1 VNRRAVGCAVIGV
14 VVFLA
19 VGAFGLSRAL
29 APSGCPGR
37 MQYVARAYLPDG
49 PPMSS
54 PDTDLVQIG
63 STFIGLT
70 TRAVYAE
77 AGSAPSGSAG
87 EPPDRFVLDCA
98 DGTFQAFVLADASAS

>member
-29 APSGCPGR
+29 APTGCPER
-37 MQYVARAYLPDG
+37 MQYIAQAYLPDG
-49 PPMSS
+49 PPASS
-54 PDTDLVQIG
+54 PEAGLVQIG

-70 TRAVYAE
+70 TRAVFAE
-77 AGSAPSGSAG
+77 ASAAPSAAG

-98 DGTFQAFVLADASAS
+98 DGTFQAFARADVPGS